1 MILNNYIKR
10 GDNMKIALDFGHG
23 GKDPGAV
30 DEKGDDTIYP
40 DKFYTE
46 ESKLVRHIGLKL
58 SAKLDENHE
67 IYLVRPNE
75 DYVNLED
82 RTELANADEVDI
94 FISLHAN
101 ASANR
106 KANGI
111 ETLHYPGSEEG
122 IRLASKVQRRVIE
135 RSKATNRGIKP
146 REDLFVLKGTNMP
159 SILFEIGF
167 ITNNQ
172 EEQKLHNKAYQKQ
185 IIEGIYEGVQ
195 KYGR

>member
-1 MILNNYIKR
+1 
-10 GDNMKIALDFGHG
+10 MKIALDFGHG

-75 DYVNLED
+75 NYVSLED
-82 RTELANADEVDI
+82 RCILANEEEADI

-101 ASANR
+101 ASANND
-106 KANGI
+106 AEGI
-111 ETLHYPGSEEG
+111 EVLHYPESKEG
-122 IRLASKVQRRVIE
+122 IKLASKVQESLI
-135 RSKATNRGIKP
+135 KATRASNRGIKP
-146 REDLFVLKGTNMP
+146 RDNIFVLEETVMP
-159 SILFEIGF
+159 SILVELGF
-167 ITNNQ
+167 ITNPQ
-172 EEQKLHNKAYQKQ
+172 EEKQLHNRSYQNNLVNA
-185 IIEGIYEGVQ
+185 IFEGV
-195 KYGR
+195 KNYESNR